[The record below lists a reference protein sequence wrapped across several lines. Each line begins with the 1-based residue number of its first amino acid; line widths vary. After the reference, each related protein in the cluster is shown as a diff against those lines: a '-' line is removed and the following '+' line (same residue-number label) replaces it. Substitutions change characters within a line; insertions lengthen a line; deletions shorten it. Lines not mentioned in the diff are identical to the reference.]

1 MFGRTLRASIA
12 TDNGR
17 SAEFVRK
24 RTYENKQRCFECG
37 DEGHLSYK
45 CPVNVLGER
54 EPPVRKATSTQR
66 RGQSRWDEEETH
78 ADNNINADETSFGSV
93 LSSSLVGHDARADH
107 GVIYKRPRIKQCAY
121 LSDDEEVVD
130 ESE

>member
-17 SAEFVRK
+17 SAEFARK
-24 RTYENKQRCFECG
+24 RTYDNKHRCFECG
-37 DEGHLSYK
+37 SEGHLSYK

-54 EPPVRKATSTQR
+54 EPSERRKAISGR
-66 RGQSRWDEEETH
+66 RNKTKGVGESARELD
-78 ADNNINADETSFGSV
+78 ASVDNDGDDGNLFSNDGGS
-93 LSSSLVGHDARADH
+93 GFAAAN
-107 GVIYKRPRIKQCAY
+107 KRPRIKQSAY
-121 LSDDEEVVD
+121 FSDDEEV

>member
-17 SAEFVRK
+17 SAEFSRK

-37 DEGHLSYK
+37 GEGHLSYK

-54 EPPVRKATSTQR
+54 EPPIRKAAKSRRHLSRKGLDLSEACIDDGDDDRDDNVISKDGGGASGSTPAA
-66 RGQSRWDEEETH
+66 S
-78 ADNNINADETSFGSV
+78 N
-93 LSSSLVGHDARADH
+93 
-107 GVIYKRPRIKQCAY
+107 KRPRFKQSAY
-121 LSDDEEVVD
+121 FSDDEEI
-130 ESE
+130 ESD